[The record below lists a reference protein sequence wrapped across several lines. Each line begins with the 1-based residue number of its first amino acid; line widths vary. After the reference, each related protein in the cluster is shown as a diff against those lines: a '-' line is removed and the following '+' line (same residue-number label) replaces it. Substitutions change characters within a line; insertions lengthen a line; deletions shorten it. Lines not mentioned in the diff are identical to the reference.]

1 MSTIRQQIVDALVGR
16 LKTITTAN
24 GYASDIGG
32 NVYSWFPENLST
44 EVLPLL
50 MVNDLGDTLTDSG
63 QDQIEHSLRIQI
75 EGHIAAGT
83 TTDQAIRSLIGDI
96 AKVVMDPQDRTLGGL
111 CDTMQLLDGG
121 TIQLE
126 QQAEQTV
133 GAATLALGV
142 TYRTDRGDWSE
153 KIS

>member
-1 MSTIRQQIVDALVGR
+1 MSTIRQQIVDALVVR
-16 LKTITTAN
+16 LKAITIAN
-24 GYASDIGG
+24 GYASDIGL

-44 EVLPLL
+44 DVLPLL
-50 MVNDLGDTLTDSG
+50 MINDLGDTLTDSG
-63 QDQIEHSLRIQI
+63 RDQVEHTLRIQI
-75 EGHIAAGT
+75 EGHISGGVT
-83 TTDQAIRSLIGDI
+83 THEAVRALIGDI
-96 AKVVMDPQDRTLGGL
+96 AKVVMDPEDRTMGGV

-142 TYRTDRGDWSE
+142 TYRTDRGDWSL
-153 KIS
+153 KI

>member
-1 MSTIRQQIVDALVGR
+1 MSTIRQQIVDALVVR
-16 LKTITTAN
+16 LKTITIAN
-24 GYASDIGG
+24 GYSSAIGN
-32 NVYSWFPENLST
+32 NVYSWFPENLAT

-63 QDQIEHSLRIQI
+63 RDQIEHSLRIQL
-75 EGHIAAGT
+75 EGHITAGT
-83 TTDQAIRSLIGDI
+83 TTDQFVRALIGDI
-96 AKVVMDPQDRTLGGL
+96 ARVIMDPEDRTLGGL

-142 TYRTDRGDWSE
+142 TYRTDRGDWST
-153 KIS
+153 KI